1 MKFSLTW
8 LKDYLETTATVAEI
22 CDGLNAIGLEVEGVE
37 DPAER
42 LAGFRIAHVLTAA
55 RHPDADKLQ
64 VLTVDTG
71 DGQPLQVVC
80 GAPNARAGM
89 KGVLGLPGATVP
101 ANGMVLRK
109 SAIRGVESNGMM
121 CSTRELEL
129 GDDHD
134 GIIELPEDAPVGTAF
149 ADYHGA
155 DPVIEVA
162 VTPNRP
168 DCMGVYGIAR
178 DLAAKG
184 LGMLKPIAIPAF
196 TASGACPVE
205 IRTDDAEGCPAFYG
219 RVVTG
224 VKNGPSPDWLQ
235 ARLKSAG
242 QRPISLL
249 VDLTNY
255 LMLGYG
261 RPAHAY
267 DLAKLSG
274 AVVARRAKAGEEVLA
289 LNEKTYTLDAEM
301 MVIADDKGVHDI
313 AGIMGGEHSGV
324 SDETTGVLLE
334 IAYFDPA
341 RIGATGRKLGLSS
354 DARTRFERG
363 VDPEFL
369 DQGLDLL
376 TGLIVELAGGTP
388 SEAVRA
394 GSPPSAA
401 KVVAFDPGLTLRLGG
416 VEVPEAEQK
425 RILESLGFTLDA
437 DWPKNPD
444 VTCPLRRHDIEGP
457 ADLVEE
463 VVRIHGLEKVASVAL
478 PRVEGVARPTATA
491 QQKLERGLRRAAA
504 ASGLN
509 EAVTWSF
516 LPTWAAEHF
525 ASDQPLWVLANP
537 ISEDLKAMRPSL
549 LPGLLMAAKRNADR
563 GAVASRLFEIGR
575 RYFRGPN
582 GLSDEK
588 PTLGVVLAGEKTPR
602 GWQSGKAKSFD
613 AYDAKA
619 LALQLL
625 EAAGAPVANLMVMG
639 DAGAQFH
646 PGQSATLRLGPK
658 VVLARFGMVHPAT
671 LKAFDADGPI
681 AAVELFLD
689 AIPARK
695 NLTQG
700 AAFARPGFTPPALQ
714 AVTRD
719 FAFLVPAALAAGDLV
734 RAVQGA
740 DKASITG
747 VRVFDVFQG
756 QGVPEGHKSIAVEV
770 TLQPGEASFKDAELK
785 AIAEKV
791 VAAAAK
797 LGGELR
803 G

>member
-1 MKFSLTW
+1 MKFALTW

-22 CDGLNAIGLEVEGVE
+22 CDALNAIGLEVEGVE
-37 DPAER
+37 DPATR
-42 LAGFRIAHVLTAA
+42 LAGFRIAHVISAA
-55 RHPDADKLQ
+55 PHPDADKLQ
-64 VLTVDTG
+64 VLMVDTG

-80 GAPNARAGM
+80 GAPNARSGM
-89 KGVLGLPGATVP
+89 KGVLGLPGAVVP

-134 GIIELPEDAPVGTAF
+134 GIIELPEDAPVGTDF
-149 ADYHGA
+149 ATYHGS

-184 LGMLKPIAIPAF
+184 LGTLKPIAMPAF
-196 TASGACPVE
+196 AASGACPVE
-205 IRTDDAEGCPAFYG
+205 IRIDDAQGCPAFYG
-219 RVVTG
+219 RVIKG
-224 VKNGPSPDWLQ
+224 VKNGPSPEWLQ

-255 LMLGYG
+255 LMLGFG
-261 RPAHAY
+261 RPAHVY

-274 AVVARRAKAGEEVLA
+274 AVVARRARDGEEVLA
-289 LNEKTYTLDAEM
+289 LNEKTYTLGAEM
-301 MVIADDKGVHDI
+301 TVIADDAGVHDI

-324 SDETTGVLLE
+324 TESTTDVLLE
-334 IAYFDPA
+334 IAYFDPV

-388 SEAVRA
+388 SEVVRA
-394 GSPPSAA
+394 GSPPSAP
-401 KVVAFDPGLTLRLGG
+401 KVVAFDPGLTNRLGG
-416 VEVPEAEQK
+416 VDVPEAEQQ
-425 RILESLGFTLDA
+425 RILESLGFSVGA

-463 VVRIHGLEKVASVAL
+463 VVRIHGLDKVASVAL
-478 PRVEGVARPTATA
+478 PRAEGVARPTATP
-491 QQKLERGLRRAAA
+491 QQKLERVLRRATAG
-504 ASGLN
+504 SGLN

-516 LPTWAAEHF
+516 LPEWAAQHF
-525 ASDQPLWVLANP
+525 AADQPLWTLANP
-537 ISEDLKAMRPSL
+537 ISEDMKAMRPSL

-563 GAVASRLFEIGR
+563 GAASSRLFEIGR
-575 RYFRGPN
+575 RYFRGAN
-582 GLSDEK
+582 GLSDERL
-588 PTLGVVLAGEKTPR
+588 TLGIVLAGEKTQR
-602 GWQSGKAKSFD
+602 GWQTGKAQGFD
-613 AYDAKA
+613 AFDAKA
-619 LALQLL
+619 LVLQLL

-658 VVLARFGMVHPAT
+658 VVLARLGMVHPAT
-671 LKAFDADGPI
+671 LKAFDLRGPV

-689 AIPARK
+689 AIPAKK
-695 NLTQG
+695 N
-700 AAFARPGFTPPALQ
+700 AAFARPPFAPPALQ

-719 FAFLVPAALAAGDLV
+719 FAFFVPEALSAGDLV

-740 DKASITG
+740 DKANITG
-747 VRVFDVFQG
+747 VRVFDVFAG
-756 QGVPEGHKSIAVEV
+756 AGVPEGCKSIALEV
-770 TLQPGEASFKDAELK
+770 TLQPGEKSFTDADLK
-785 AIAEKV
+785 AISEII
-791 VAAAAK
+791 VAAAGK
-797 LGGELR
+797 LGAELR

>member
-8 LKDYLETTATVAEI
+8 LKDYLETTATVQEI
-22 CDGLNAIGLEVEGVE
+22 CDALNAIGLEVEGVE
-37 DPAER
+37 DPAEK

-129 GDDHD
+129 GEDHD
-134 GIIELPEDAPVGTAF
+134 GIIELPDDAPVGTAF
-149 ADYHGA
+149 ADYHGS

-184 LGMLKPIAIPAF
+184 LGTLKPIATPVF
-196 TASGACPVE
+196 VASGACPVE
-205 IRTDDAEGCPAFYG
+205 ILTEDAEGCPAFYG
-219 RVVTG
+219 RVVKG
-224 VKNGPSPDWLQ
+224 VTNGASPDWLQ

-255 LMLGYG
+255 LMLGFG

-274 AVVARRAKAGEEVLA
+274 AVVARRAKDGEEVLA

-301 MVIADDKGVHDI
+301 MVIADDNGVHDI

-324 SDETTGVLLE
+324 QDGTTDVLLE
-334 IAYFDPA
+334 IAYFNPA

-369 DQGLDLL
+369 EQGLDLL

-388 SEAVRA
+388 SEVIRA
-394 GSPPSAA
+394 GSPPSEA
-401 KVVAFDPGLTLRLGG
+401 KVVAFDPSLTTRLGG
-416 VEVPEAEQK
+416 VEVAEAEQK
-425 RILESLGFTLDA
+425 RILESLGFTVGA
-437 DWPKNPD
+437 DWQ

-463 VVRIHGLEKVASVAL
+463 VVRIHGLDKVASVAL
-478 PRVEGVARPTATA
+478 PRVEGVARPTATP

-537 ISEDLKAMRPSL
+537 ISEDMKAMRPSL

-563 GAVASRLFEIGR
+563 GAAASRLFEIGR
-575 RYFRGPN
+575 RYFRGSH

-588 PTLGVVLAGEKTPR
+588 PTLGIVLAGEKTPR
-602 GWQSGKAKSFD
+602 GWQAGKAKPFD
-613 AYDAKA
+613 AFDAKA
-619 LALQLL
+619 LALALL

-639 DAGAQFH
+639 EAGAQFH

-689 AIPARK
+689 AIPAK
-695 NLTQG
+695 KG

-719 FAFLVPAALAAGDLV
+719 FAFLVPATLAAGDLV

-740 DKASITG
+740 DKAAITG
-747 VRVFDVFQG
+747 VRVFDVFAG

-785 AIAEKV
+785 AIAEMV